1 MAILTFPDSDIK
13 WWSWKAAA
21 LQLYAKQANNKTLQ
35 ADALEITLRAERR
48 LGQLLAEN
56 PLNKGGRPIT
66 TTKVE
71 GVSIPTLKA
80 IGIDWKLSARSQKI
94 AKIED
99 DDFEVIIESAR
110 EKVTIPKR
118 DIVVVAAFI

>member
-1 MAILTFPDSDIK
+1 MKSKTTVARPKLSRRMT
-13 WWSWKAAA
+13 
-21 LQLYAKQANNKTLQ
+21 KQANNTTLQ

-71 GVSIPTLKA
+71 GVSTPTLKA

-99 DDFEVIIESAR
+99 EFE
-110 EKVTIPKR
+110 
-118 DIVVVAAFI
+118 